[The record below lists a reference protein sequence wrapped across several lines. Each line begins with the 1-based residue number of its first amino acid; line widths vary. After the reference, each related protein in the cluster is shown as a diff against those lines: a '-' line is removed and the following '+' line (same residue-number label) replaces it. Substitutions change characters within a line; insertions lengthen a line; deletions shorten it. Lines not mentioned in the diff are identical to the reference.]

1 MKRFTDIRKQTDNKF
16 LNLYEMDA
24 LTSSG
29 KPFNYY
35 FATRNTDD
43 NIRIKTRNMIPE
55 GVLIYAIKEDEP
67 DKILMVHQY
76 RYPID
81 DYMYELPAGLIEKG
95 EEASAAAIR
104 EVKEET
110 GLDLVVYE
118 GGNPDFRRPYIFAQG
133 FSDETGC
140 CIYGTVHGS
149 ISDKLQEDS
158 EDISAFFADKKEVRR
173 ILHEE
178 KISMRASFLLM
189 NFLGSNENDP
199 FYFLNN

>member
-1 MKRFTDIRKQTDNKF
+1 MKKYTDIRKQTNNKF
-16 LNLYEMDA
+16 LNIYEMDA
-24 LTSSG
+24 LTSTG

-35 FATRNTDD
+35 FATRNTDE
-43 NIRIKTRNMIPE
+43 NIRIRTRNMDPE

-67 DKILMVHQY
+67 DKILMVYQY

-95 EEASAAAIR
+95 EAAGAAAVR

-110 GLDLVVYE
+110 GLNLTVYE
-118 GGNPDFRRPYIFAQG
+118 GGNPDFRRPYVFAQG

-140 CIYGTVHGS
+140 TIYGTVSGD
-149 ISDKLQEDS
+149 ITDKLQEDS
-158 EDISAFFADKKEVRR
+158 EDIRAFFADKDEVRR

-178 KISMRASFLLM
+178 KVSMRASFLLM
-189 NFLGSNENDP
+189 NFLSSSKEDP
-199 FYFLNN
+199 FAFLG

>member
-1 MKRFTDIRKQTDNKF
+1 MKKYTDIRKQTNNKF
-16 LNLYEMDA
+16 LNIYEMDA
-24 LTSSG
+24 LTSTG

-35 FATRNTDD
+35 FATRNTDE
-43 NIRIKTRNMIPE
+43 NIRIRTRNMDPE

-67 DKILMVHQY
+67 DKILMVYQY

-95 EEASAAAIR
+95 EESGTAAVR

-110 GLDLVVYE
+110 GLDLTVYE

-140 CIYGTVHGS
+140 TVYGTVKGD
-149 ISDKLQEDS
+149 ITDKLQEDS
-158 EDISAFFADKKEVRR
+158 EDIRAFFADKDEVRR

-178 KISMRASFLLM
+178 KVSMRASFLLM
-189 NFLGSNENDP
+189 NFLSSTNDNP
-199 FYFLNN
+199 FAFLG

>member
-1 MKRFTDIRKQTDNKF
+1 MKKYTDIRKQTNNKF
-16 LNLYEMDA
+16 LNIYEMDA
-24 LTSSG
+24 LTSTG

-35 FATRNTDD
+35 FATRNSDE
-43 NIRIKTRNMIPE
+43 NIRIRTRNMDPE

-67 DKILMVHQY
+67 DKILMVYQY

-95 EEASAAAIR
+95 EAAGAAAVR

-110 GLDLVVYE
+110 GLNLTVYE
-118 GGNPDFRRPYIFAQG
+118 GGNLDFRRPYVFAQG

-140 CIYGTVHGS
+140 TIYGTVSGD
-149 ISDKLQEDS
+149 ITDKLQEDS
-158 EDISAFFADKKEVRR
+158 EDIRAFFADKDEVRR

-178 KISMRASFLLM
+178 KVSMRASFLLM
-189 NFLGSNENDP
+189 NFLSSSKEDP
-199 FYFLNN
+199 FAFLG

>member
-1 MKRFTDIRKQTDNKF
+1 MKKYTDIRKQTNNKF
-16 LNLYEMDA
+16 LNIYEMDA
-24 LTSSG
+24 LTSTG

-35 FATRNTDD
+35 FATRNTDE
-43 NIRIKTRNMIPE
+43 NIRIRTRNMDPE

-67 DKILMVHQY
+67 DKILMVYQY

-95 EEASAAAIR
+95 EAAGAAAVR

-110 GLDLVVYE
+110 GLNLTVYE
-118 GGNPDFRRPYIFAQG
+118 GGNLDFRRPYVFAQG

-140 CIYGTVHGS
+140 TIYGTVSGD
-149 ISDKLQEDS
+149 ITDKLQEDS
-158 EDISAFFADKKEVRR
+158 EDIRAFFADKDEVRR

-178 KISMRASFLLM
+178 KVSMRASFLLM
-189 NFLGSNENDP
+189 NFLSSSKEDP
-199 FYFLNN
+199 FAFLG

>member
-1 MKRFTDIRKQTDNKF
+1 
-16 LNLYEMDA
+16 MDA
-24 LTSSG
+24 LTSTG

-35 FATRNTDD
+35 FATRNTDE
-43 NIRIKTRNMIPE
+43 NIRIRTRNMDPE

-67 DKILMVHQY
+67 DKILMVYQY

-95 EEASAAAIR
+95 EAAGAAAVR

-110 GLDLVVYE
+110 GLNLTVYE
-118 GGNPDFRRPYIFAQG
+118 GGNPDFRRPYVFAQG

-140 CIYGTVHGS
+140 TIYGTVSGD
-149 ISDKLQEDS
+149 ITDKLQEDS
-158 EDISAFFADKKEVRR
+158 EDIRAFFADKDEVRR

-178 KISMRASFLLM
+178 KVSMRASFLLM
-189 NFLGSNENDP
+189 NFLSSSKEDP
-199 FYFLNN
+199 FAFLG

>member
-1 MKRFTDIRKQTDNKF
+1 MKKYTDIRKQTNNKF
-16 LNLYEMDA
+16 LNIYEMDA
-24 LTSSG
+24 LTSTG

-35 FATRNTDD
+35 FATRNTDE
-43 NIRIKTRNMIPE
+43 NIRIRTRNMDPE

-67 DKILMVHQY
+67 DKILMVYQY

-95 EEASAAAIR
+95 EAAGAAAVR

-110 GLDLVVYE
+110 GLNLTVYE
-118 GGNPDFRRPYIFAQG
+118 GGNPDFRRPYVFAQG

-140 CIYGTVHGS
+140 TIYGTVSGD
-149 ISDKLQEDS
+149 ITDKLQEDS
-158 EDISAFFADKKEVRR
+158 EDIRAFFADKDEVRR

-178 KISMRASFLLM
+178 KVSMRASFLLM
-189 NFLGSNENDP
+189 NFLSSSKENP
-199 FYFLNN
+199 FAFLG

>member
-1 MKRFTDIRKQTDNKF
+1 MKKYTDIRKQTNNKF
-16 LNLYEMDA
+16 LNIYEMDA
-24 LTSSG
+24 LTSTG

-35 FATRNTDD
+35 FATRNTDE
-43 NIRIKTRNMIPE
+43 NIRIRTRNMDPE

-67 DKILMVHQY
+67 DKILMVYQY

-95 EEASAAAIR
+95 EAAGAAAVR

-110 GLDLVVYE
+110 GLNLTVYE
-118 GGNPDFRRPYIFAQG
+118 GGNPDFRRPYVFAQG

-140 CIYGTVHGS
+140 TIYGTVTGD
-149 ISDKLQEDS
+149 ITDKLQEDS
-158 EDISAFFADKKEVRR
+158 EDIRAFFADKDEVRR

-178 KISMRASFLLM
+178 KVSMRASFLLM
-189 NFLGSNENDP
+189 NFLSSSKEDP
-199 FYFLNN
+199 FAFLG

>member
-1 MKRFTDIRKQTDNKF
+1 MKKYTDIRKQTNNKF
-16 LNLYEMDA
+16 LNIYEMDA
-24 LTSSG
+24 LTSTG

-35 FATRNTDD
+35 FATRNTDE
-43 NIRIKTRNMIPE
+43 NIRIRTRNMDPE

-67 DKILMVHQY
+67 DKILMVYQY

-95 EEASAAAIR
+95 EAAGAAAVR

-110 GLDLVVYE
+110 GLNLTVYE
-118 GGNPDFRRPYIFAQG
+118 GGNPDFRRPYVFAQG

-140 CIYGTVHGS
+140 TIYGTVSGD
-149 ISDKLQEDS
+149 ITDKLQEDS
-158 EDISAFFADKKEVRR
+158 EDIRAFFADKDEVRR

-178 KISMRASFLLM
+178 KVSMRASFLLM
-189 NFLGSNENDP
+189 NFLSSSKEEP
-199 FYFLNN
+199 FAFLG